1 MASSSTVARSTT
13 SGAGEVPRE
22 GRSRAVSAAQVRSYL
37 GKAEEYLAA
46 ATSELDAGRP
56 IAATS
61 LAIHA
66 AINAADAV
74 TGHRTG
80 RRAAGPDHDQV
91 RLLLREAGK
100 DGAELEK
107 DLARLLPLK
116 TKAEYDPDEV
126 PVAEARRAVERARR
140 CVAVARRVVILE

>member
-1 MASSSTVARSTT
+1 
-13 SGAGEVPRE
+13 VPRG
-22 GRSRAVSAAQVRSYL
+22 GRSRAVTAAQVRSYL

-46 ATSELDAGRP
+46 ARSELDAVRP

-66 AINAADAV
+66 AINAADAL

-80 RRAAGPDHDQV
+80 RRAAGQDHEEV
-91 RLLLREAGK
+91 RPLLREAGK
-100 DGAELEK
+100 DGIELEK

-116 TKAEYDPDEV
+116 TKAEYEPDAV
-126 PVAEARRAVERARR
+126 PLAEAKRAVERAQR
-140 CVAVARRVVILE
+140 CVAVARRVVAPE